1 MTEKV
6 LFSWS
11 GGKDSAIALY
21 KIQRNQDYKILALFT
36 TVTKDYDRISMHGV
50 RRILLQKQVE
60 CMGLSLHEVFI
71 PRNGSNEEYDSIM
84 KEEMIRFR
92 EKGISS
98 VVFGDIFLEDV
109 KNYRERNLSEV
120 AMKGIF
126 PIWNSDTADLAKDFI
141 ASGFK
146 AVVTCVDSKALDEKF
161 VGKIL
166 DEHFLSEL
174 PSNVDPCGENGEFH
188 SFVFDG
194 PIFKQAVKFKK
205 GEVLL
210 RDNRFYYCD
219 LTPAD

>member
-1 MTEKV
+1 LT
-6 LFSWS
+6 
-11 GGKDSAIALY
+11 
-21 KIQRNQDYKILALFT
+21 LFT

-71 PRNGSNEEYDSIM
+71 PKNGSNEEYDSIM

-109 KNYRERNLSEV
+109 KNYRERNLSQV

-126 PIWNSDTADLAKDFI
+126 PIWNSDTADLARDFI

-146 AVVTCVDSKALDEKF
+146 AVVTCIDSNVLGKTF
-161 VGKIL
+161 VGRAFDKQFI
-166 DEHFLSEL
+166 SEL
-174 PSNVDPCGENGEFH
+174 PSATDPCGENGEFH
-188 SFVFDG
+188 SFVYDG
-194 PIFKQAVKFKK
+194 PIFRKAILHTT
-205 GEVLL
+205 GEVVL
-210 RDNRFYYCD
+210 REKRFYYCD
-219 LTPAD
+219 LVPLVDTKATPTLLPNR